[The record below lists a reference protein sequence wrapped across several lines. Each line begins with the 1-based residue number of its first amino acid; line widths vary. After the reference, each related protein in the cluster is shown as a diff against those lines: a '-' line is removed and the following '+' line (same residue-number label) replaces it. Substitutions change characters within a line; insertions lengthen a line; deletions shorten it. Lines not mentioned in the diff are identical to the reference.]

1 MEKAY
6 HVPEIQNND
15 PRHGLIK
22 LLNFKEK
29 FLQAYIVF
37 KRGCDKKENWV
48 SIRYFNTNTYVRRKQ
63 SKIFEIHN

>member
-1 MEKAY
+1 MKLKKYIELHMEKAY

-29 FLQAYIVF
+29 FLWAYIVF
-37 KRGCDKKENWV
+37 KRQCDKKEN
-48 SIRYFNTNTYVRRKQ
+48 
-63 SKIFEIHN
+63 